1 MDSFCGFLVYSRSA
15 KPVFCGF
22 THHALPFSPCA
33 IAGFHPDKKRGYPR
47 KGNLLNLYFGQS
59 YTRRLLLLRR
69 RLNILECLANLVAY
83 AALDV
88 ALHRAYQAADSLCR

>member
-1 MDSFCGFLVYSRSA
+1 MAFWSIPALQNLFSA
-15 KPVFCGF
+15 ASPIAPF
-22 THHALPFSPCA
+22 PFSPCA
-33 IAGFHPDKKRGYPR
+33 IAGLHPDKKRGYPR
-47 KGNLLNLYFGQS
+47 KGNLLNLYFDQS

-83 AALDV
+83 AALYV